1 MACEEGEMEIN
12 DKFDILIRTELEFT
26 RKVVSNALG

>member
-26 RKVVSNALG
+26 RKVVANALG